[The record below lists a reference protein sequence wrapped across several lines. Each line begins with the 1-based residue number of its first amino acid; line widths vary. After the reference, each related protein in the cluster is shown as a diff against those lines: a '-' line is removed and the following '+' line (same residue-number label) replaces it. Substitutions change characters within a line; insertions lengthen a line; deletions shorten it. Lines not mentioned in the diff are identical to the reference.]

1 MKPGQGTWWLLGAG
15 GALKKESCTLHTM
28 AQNHNVTTIGDSLPS
43 PNKQRSRKMGK
54 RFPRDRNTFGIFQK
68 LNHRR
73 KGIQLASK
81 MHLSHGGSMLQRDK
95 RDEQSVAPLLPTTC
109 PAMKGATL

>member
-1 MKPGQGTWWLLGAG
+1 MKPSQGTWWLLGAWG
-15 GALKKESCTLHTM
+15 TVEKESCTLHTM
-28 AQNHNVTTIGDSLPS
+28 AQNHSVTTIGDSLPS

-81 MHLSHGGSMLQRDK
+81 MHL
-95 RDEQSVAPLLPTTC
+95 
-109 PAMKGATL
+109 